1 MRVLRRILLL
11 IVLQLSLFGMAA
23 AHAPLTGVPSSEA
36 CAAMSASRDCAGMA
50 AKPAAKHAAM
60 NGAAACASIACAQAC
75 LPLFIEASLPCV
87 AVLACGGV
95 RITAQPVLFPG
106 PVLPPPLR
114 PPEFAR
120 I

>member
-1 MRVLRRILLL
+1 MRVWRRVLLL

-23 AHAPLTGVPSSEA
+23 AHAPLTGMASPEA
-36 CAAMSASRDCAGMA
+36 CSAMSASRDCAGVA
-50 AKPAAKHAAM
+50 AKPSAKHAAV
-60 NGAAACASIACAQAC
+60 NGAAACGSNACAQAC
-75 LPLFIEASLPCV
+75 LPLFIKASLPGV
-87 AVLACGGV
+87 AVLACCGV
-95 RITAQPVLFPG
+95 RIAAQPVLFSG

>member
-1 MRVLRRILLL
+1 MRVWRRVLLL

-23 AHAPLTGVPSSEA
+23 AHAPLTSMASHEA
-36 CAAMSASRDCAGMA
+36 CAAMSASRDCAGVA
-50 AKPAAKHAAM
+50 AKPSAKHAAV
-60 NGAAACASIACAQAC
+60 NGAAACGSNACAQAC
-75 LPLFIEASLPCV
+75 VPLFIKASLPGV
-87 AVLACGGV
+87 AVLACCSV
-95 RITAQPVLFPG
+95 RIAAQPVLFTG

>member
-1 MRVLRRILLL
+1 MRILRRILLL

-23 AHAPLTGVPSSEA
+23 AHAPLTGMASSDA
-36 CAAMSASRDCAGMA
+36 CAAMSAPRDCAGMA
-50 AKPAAKHAAM
+50 AKPSAKHAGG
-60 NGAAACASIACAQAC
+60 NGAAACGSTGCAQAC
-75 LPLFIEASLPCV
+75 LPLFIKASLPGV
-87 AVLACGGV
+87 AALACCGV
-95 RITAQPVLFPG
+95 RIAAQPVLFPG